1 VTPSPKT
8 GGSRPSDDRDTAF
21 LRWLSPHLPP
31 ALEQVSVPSY
41 VLDRSGRIR
50 WLNPAAR
57 KLVGDVRGQLFTSV
71 IDPSEV
77 GRANTRFAA
86 QMRGVAQPDTSVD
99 VVGQD
104 GTWSR
109 VEISA
114 VPLRS
119 NHHAIGVFGLAVPA
133 GRRKGAPTPDHR
145 LTPRQR
151 EILEELGRGHSTEQI
166 AAKLNLSR
174 ETVRNHVRH
183 ILQRLGAKSRLE
195 AVAIAHRD
203 GLL

>member
-1 VTPSPKT
+1 VAPSKKNGDSHVP
-8 GGSRPSDDRDTAF
+8 DDRDTAF

-71 IDPSEV
+71 VDPETV
-77 GRANTRFAA
+77 GRAKSRFAA
-86 QMRGVAQPDTSVD
+86 QMRGLPQPDATVD
-99 VVGQD
+99 VAAKD
-104 GTWSR
+104 GSWSR
-109 VEISA
+109 VEISS

-119 NHHAIGVFGLAVPA
+119 NHHAIGVFGLAVPV
-133 GRRKGAPTPDHR
+133 RRKRSERRDDQR

-151 EILEELGRGHSTEQI
+151 EILEELGRGRSTEQI
-166 AAKLNLSR
+166 AEKLSLSR

-183 ILQRLGAKSRLE
+183 ILQRLNAGSRLE

>member
-1 VTPSPKT
+1 VTPRNRSVDTRTP
-8 GGSRPSDDRDTAF
+8 DDRDAAF

-31 ALEQVSVPSY
+31 ALEQVNVPSY

-71 IDPSEV
+71 IDPAEV
-77 GRANTRFAA
+77 GRAKTRFAA

-99 VVGQD
+99 LVGQD

-133 GRRKGAPTPDHR
+133 RRKPGGRTPDHR

-151 EILEELGRGHSTEQI
+151 EILEELGHGHSTEQI
-166 AAKLNLSR
+166 AKKLSISR
-174 ETVRNHVRH
+174 ETVRNHIRH
-183 ILQRLGAKSRLE
+183 ILQRLGARSRLE
-195 AVAIAHRD
+195 AVAIAYRD